1 MQCAARTLAKSSR
14 FQLEGHKVSRATSTQ
29 YASLDR
35 LTWTTLMKTLC
46 ESILTQTASDETFCM
61 CAVISA
67 LSAYLDGV
75 NEDPVREHVV
85 VQLRVPRQ
93 AHLLRARPPWS
104 ARLRGHPHR
113 AAVRGVVDL
122 RRDMSSVTFVNG
134 GHHRQEAHQQM
145 QSNHFKLAAQMRL

>member
-14 FQLEGHKVSRATSTQ
+14 FQLEGHKVSRARSN
-29 YASLDR
+29 LDR
-35 LTWTTLMKTLC
+35 LTWTTLMTALC
-46 ESILTQTASDETFCM
+46 GSILTQTASDETVCV
-61 CAVISA
+61 CAVFSA

-93 AHLLRARPPWS
+93 AHLLPARPPWS

-113 AAVRGVVDL
+113 AAVRGVLDL
-122 RRDMSSVTFVNG
+122 RRDMSGVALVKRG
-134 GHHRQEAHQQM
+134 GHQRGPQARGT
-145 QSNHFKLAAQMRL
+145 AANAEQPFQVNATM